1 MNAGFVILQKYLM
14 TPMAKI
20 SQFKIVRAVMAAG
33 MASVPFSIV
42 GSMFLVFNTL
52 PMTFTGLEGLF
63 EQTVFKISDLYMI
76 ANTATIGILAL
87 YFNLVVGYELTRI
100 EAEETGLKVN
110 ALNGAMLSAFAF
122 FMTLPELVLQNGIVT
137 LLNDQSELV
146 FNGLR
151 LKPFIFR
158 LGTSG
163 IFIAIVMAILATK
176 LYFLCVRRNWVVKM
190 PETVPLGV
198 SRSFTALIPTFVIAF
213 SVIILNGILIYLGT
227 DIFNVISIPFT
238 FVTNLTKSWLGVMVI
253 LFLIHALW
261 VVGIHGAS
269 IIGAFITP
277 IMLTNMAENTAG
289 AHIPFAGEF
298 NNSLVILGGSGS
310 TLLMTFFIA
319 FCAKSS
325 QLKILGRASAV
336 PAIFNINEPIIFGMP
351 IVYNPYLALPFFLA
365 PMACGTLGYFAINY
379 GLINPIIAL
388 IPWPSPMGIGAF
400 IGTGGDYKAAII
412 AILSAILAL
421 FIYLPFVKFYDN
433 KLYKDEQGKAD
444 NQVENESE

>member
-1 MNAGFVILQKYLM
+1 MNNGFVLLQKYLM

-33 MASVPFSIV
+33 MASVPFCIV

-52 PMTFTGLEGLF
+52 PMTFTGLE
-63 EQTVFKISDLYMI
+63 TVFENTIFKVSDLYMI
-76 ANTATIGILAL
+76 ANTATMGILAL
-87 YFNLVVGYELTRI
+87 YFNIVVGYELTKI
-100 EAEETGLKVN
+100 EEEETGLKVN
-110 ALNGAMLSAFAF
+110 ALNGAMLSVFAF
-122 FMTLPELVLQNGIVT
+122 VMTLPELVMQSGAMV

-151 LKPFIFR
+151 LKPFVYR

-163 IFIAIVMAILATK
+163 IFIAIVMAIIATQ

-213 SVIILNGILIYLGT
+213 TILILNGILVYFGT
-227 DIFNVISIPFT
+227 DIFDIIGVPFT
-238 FVTNLTKSWLGVMVI
+238 FVTNLTKSWLGIMVI

-277 IMLTNMAENTAG
+277 IMLSNMNENVGG

-351 IVYNPYLALPFFLA
+351 IVYNPYLALPFLLA
-365 PMACGTLGYFAINY
+365 PMACGTLGYFAISS
-379 GLINPIIAL
+379 GFMNPIIAL
-388 IPWPSPMGIGAF
+388 IPWPSPMGLGAF
-400 IGTGGDYKAAII
+400 IGTGGDYRAMFV

-421 FIYLPFVKFYDN
+421 VIYLPFVKMYDN
-433 KLYKDEQGKAD
+433 KLYKEEQAKSD
-444 NQVENESE
+444 NQ

>member
-1 MNAGFVILQKYLM
+1 MNTGFVLLQKYLM

-33 MASVPFSIV
+33 MASVPFCIV

-52 PMTFTGLEGLF
+52 PMTFTGLETVF
-63 EQTVFKISDLYMI
+63 ENTVFKVSDLYMI
-76 ANTATIGILAL
+76 ANTATMGILAL
-87 YFNLVVGYELTRI
+87 YFNIVVGYELTKI
-100 EAEETGLKVN
+100 EEEETGLKVN
-110 ALNGAMLSAFAF
+110 ALNGAMLSVFAF
-122 FMTLPELVLQNGIVT
+122 VMTLPELVMQSGAMV

-151 LKPFIFR
+151 LKPFVYR

-163 IFIAIVMAILATK
+163 IFIAIVMAIIATQ

-213 SVIILNGILIYLGT
+213 TILILNGILVYFGT
-227 DIFNVISIPFT
+227 DIFDIIGVPFT
-238 FVTNLTKSWLGVMVI
+238 FVTNLTKSWLGIMVI

-277 IMLTNMAENTAG
+277 IMLSNMNENVGG

-351 IVYNPYLALPFFLA
+351 IVYNPYLALPFLLA
-365 PMACGTLGYFAINY
+365 PMACGTLGYFAISS
-379 GLINPIIAL
+379 GFMNPIIAL
-388 IPWPSPMGIGAF
+388 IPWPSPMGLGAF
-400 IGTGGDYKAAII
+400 IGTGGDYRAMFV

-421 FIYLPFVKFYDN
+421 VIYLPFVKMYDN
-433 KLYKDEQGKAD
+433 KLYKEEQAKSD
-444 NQVENESE
+444 NQIVK

>member
-1 MNAGFVILQKYLM
+1 MNTGFVLLQKYLM

-33 MASVPFSIV
+33 MASVPFCIV

-52 PMTFTGLEGLF
+52 PMTFTGLETVF
-63 EQTVFKISDLYMI
+63 ENTVFKVSDLYMI
-76 ANTATIGILAL
+76 ANTATMGILAL
-87 YFNLVVGYELTRI
+87 YFNIVVGYELTKI
-100 EAEETGLKVN
+100 EEEETGLKVN
-110 ALNGAMLSAFAF
+110 ALNGAMLSVFAF
-122 FMTLPELVLQNGIVT
+122 VMTLPELVMQSGAMV

-151 LKPFIFR
+151 LKPFVYR

-163 IFIAIVMAILATK
+163 IFIAIVMAIIATQ

-213 SVIILNGILIYLGT
+213 TILILNGILVYFGT
-227 DIFNVISIPFT
+227 DIFDIIGVPFT
-238 FVTNLTKSWLGVMVI
+238 FVTNLTKSWLGIMVI

-277 IMLTNMAENTAG
+277 IMLSNMNENVGG

-351 IVYNPYLALPFFLA
+351 IVYNPYLALPFLLA
-365 PMACGTLGYFAINY
+365 PMACGTLGYFAISS
-379 GLINPIIAL
+379 GFMNPIIAL
-388 IPWPSPMGIGAF
+388 IPWPSPMGLGAF
-400 IGTGGDYKAAII
+400 IGTGGDYKAMFV

-421 FIYLPFVKFYDN
+421 VIYLPFVKMYDN
-433 KLYKDEQGKAD
+433 KLYKEEQAKSD
-444 NQVENESE
+444 NQIVK

>member
-1 MNAGFVILQKYLM
+1 MNTGFVLLQKYLM

-33 MASVPFSIV
+33 MASVPFCIV

-52 PMTFTGLEGLF
+52 PMTFTGLE
-63 EQTVFKISDLYMI
+63 TVFENTIFKVSDLYMI
-76 ANTATIGILAL
+76 ANTATMGIIAL
-87 YFNLVVGYELTRI
+87 YFNIVVGYELTKI
-100 EAEETGLKVN
+100 EEEETGLKVN
-110 ALNGAMLSAFAF
+110 ALNGAMLSVFAF
-122 FMTLPELVLQNGIVT
+122 VMTLPELVMQSGAMV

-151 LKPFIFR
+151 LKPFVYR

-163 IFIAIVMAILATK
+163 IFIAIVMAIIATQ

-213 SVIILNGILIYLGT
+213 TILILNGILVYFGT
-227 DIFNVISIPFT
+227 DIFDIIGVPFT
-238 FVTNLTKSWLGVMVI
+238 FVTNLTKSWLGIMVI

-277 IMLTNMAENTAG
+277 IMFSNMNENVGG

-351 IVYNPYLALPFFLA
+351 IVYNPYLALPFLLA
-365 PMACGTLGYFAINY
+365 PMACGTLGYFAISS
-379 GLINPIIAL
+379 GFMNPIIAL
-388 IPWPSPMGIGAF
+388 IPWPSPMGLGAF
-400 IGTGGDYKAAII
+400 IGTGGDYRAMFV

-421 FIYLPFVKFYDN
+421 VIYLPFVKMYDN
-433 KLYKDEQGKAD
+433 KLYKEEQAKSD
-444 NQVENESE
+444 NQ

>member
-1 MNAGFVILQKYLM
+1 MNTGFVILQKFLM
-14 TPMAKI
+14 APMAKI

-52 PMTFTGLEGLF
+52 PLTFTGLEGFF
-63 EQTVFKISDLYMI
+63 ENTFFRVSDLYMI

-87 YFNLVVGYELTRI
+87 YFNFVVGYELTKI

-110 ALNGAMLSAFAF
+110 ALNGAMLSVFAF
-122 FMTLPELVLQNGIVT
+122 FMTIPELVMQNGIIS
-137 LLNDQSELV
+137 LLTDESNLV
-146 FNGLR
+146 YNGLR
-151 LKPFIFR
+151 LQPFVFR

-163 IFIAIVMAILATK
+163 IFIAIVMAILATH

-213 SVIILNGILIYLGT
+213 TVIILNGILIFLGT
-227 DIFNVISIPFT
+227 DIFNIVGVPFT

-277 IMLTNMAENTAG
+277 IMLTNMDENVLG

-319 FCAKSS
+319 FFAKSS

-351 IVYNPYLALPFFLA
+351 IVYNPYLAIPFFLA
-365 PMACGTLGYFAINY
+365 PMACGTLGYFAINS

-388 IPWPSPMGIGAF
+388 VPWPSPMGLGAF
-400 IGTGGDYKAAII
+400 IGTGGDIKAAFV

-421 FIYLPFVKFYDN
+421 LIYLPFVKLYDN
-433 KLYKDEQGKAD
+433 KLYKDEQGKPI
-444 NQVENESE
+444 VEEQTA

>member
-1 MNAGFVILQKYLM
+1 MNTGFVLLQKYLM

-33 MASVPFSIV
+33 MASVPFCIV

-52 PMTFTGLEGLF
+52 PMTFTGLE
-63 EQTVFKISDLYMI
+63 TVFENTIFKVSDLYMI
-76 ANTATIGILAL
+76 ANTATMGILAL
-87 YFNLVVGYELTRI
+87 YFNIVVGYELTKI
-100 EAEETGLKVN
+100 EEEETGLKVN
-110 ALNGAMLSAFAF
+110 ALNGAMLSVFAF
-122 FMTLPELVLQNGIVT
+122 VMTLPELVMQSGAMV

-151 LKPFIFR
+151 LKPFVYR

-163 IFIAIVMAILATK
+163 IFIAIVMAIIATQ

-213 SVIILNGILIYLGT
+213 TILILNGILVYFGT
-227 DIFNVISIPFT
+227 DIFDIIGVPFT
-238 FVTNLTKSWLGVMVI
+238 FVTNLTKSWLGIMVI

-277 IMLTNMAENTAG
+277 IMLSNMNENVGG

-351 IVYNPYLALPFFLA
+351 IVYNPLLALPFLLA
-365 PMACGTLGYFAINY
+365 PMACGTLGYFAISS
-379 GLINPIIAL
+379 GFMNPIIAL
-388 IPWPSPMGIGAF
+388 IPWPSPMGLGAF
-400 IGTGGDYKAAII
+400 IGTGGDYRAMFV

-421 FIYLPFVKFYDN
+421 VIYLPFVKMYDN
-433 KLYKDEQGKAD
+433 KLYKEEQAKSD
-444 NQVENESE
+444 NQ

>member
-1 MNAGFVILQKYLM
+1 MNTGFVLLQKYLM

-33 MASVPFSIV
+33 MASVPFCIV

-52 PMTFTGLEGLF
+52 PMTFTGLETLF
-63 EQTVFKISDLYMI
+63 QNTIFKVSDLYMI
-76 ANTATIGILAL
+76 ANTATMGILAL
-87 YFNLVVGYELTRI
+87 YFNIVVGYELTKI
-100 EAEETGLKVN
+100 EEEETGLKVN
-110 ALNGAMLSAFAF
+110 ALNGAMLSVFAF
-122 FMTLPELVLQNGIVT
+122 VMTLPELVLQNGSMV
-137 LLNDQSELV
+137 LFSDQSEV

-151 LKPFIFR
+151 LQPFVFR

-163 IFIAIVMAILATK
+163 IFIAIVMAIVATQ

-213 SVIILNGILIYLGT
+213 TVIILNGILIFFGT
-227 DIFNVISIPFT
+227 DIFDIIGVPFT
-238 FVTNLTKSWLGVMVI
+238 FVTNLTKSWLGIMVI

-277 IMLTNMAENTAG
+277 IMLANMNENVGG

-351 IVYNPYLALPFFLA
+351 IVYNPYLAIPFLLA
-365 PMACGTLGYFAINY
+365 PMACGTLGYFAISS
-379 GLINPIIAL
+379 GFMNPIIAL
-388 IPWPSPMGIGAF
+388 VPWPSPMGLGAF
-400 IGTGGDYKAAII
+400 IGTGGDYRAMFV

-421 FIYLPFVKFYDN
+421 VIYLPFVKMYDN
-433 KLYKDEQGKAD
+433 KLYKEEQVK
-444 NQVENESE
+444 SETEVQTEE

>member
-1 MNAGFVILQKYLM
+1 MNTGFVLLQKYLM

-33 MASVPFSIV
+33 MASVPFCIV

-52 PMTFTGLEGLF
+52 PMTFTGLETLF
-63 EQTVFKISDLYMI
+63 ENTIFKVSDLYMI
-76 ANTATIGILAL
+76 ANTATMGILAL
-87 YFNLVVGYELTRI
+87 YFNIVVGYELTKI
-100 EAEETGLKVN
+100 EEEETGLKVN
-110 ALNGAMLSAFAF
+110 ALNGAMLSVFAF
-122 FMTLPELVLQNGIVT
+122 VMTLPELVMQSGAMV

-151 LKPFIFR
+151 LKPFVYR

-163 IFIAIVMAILATK
+163 IFIAIVMAIIATQ

-213 SVIILNGILIYLGT
+213 TILILNGILVYFGT
-227 DIFNVISIPFT
+227 DIFDIIGVPFN
-238 FVTNLTKSWLGVMVI
+238 FVTNLTKSWLGIMVI

-277 IMLTNMAENTAG
+277 IMLSNMNENVGG

-351 IVYNPYLALPFFLA
+351 IVYNPYLALPFLLA
-365 PMACGTLGYFAINY
+365 PMACGTLGYFAISS
-379 GLINPIIAL
+379 GFMNPIIAL
-388 IPWPSPMGIGAF
+388 IPWPSPMGLGAF
-400 IGTGGDYKAAII
+400 IGTGGDYRAMFV

-421 FIYLPFVKFYDN
+421 VIYLPFVKMYDN
-433 KLYKDEQGKAD
+433 KLYKEEQAKSD
-444 NQVENESE
+444 NQ

>member
-1 MNAGFVILQKYLM
+1 MNTGFVLLQKYLM

-33 MASVPFSIV
+33 MASVPFCIV

-52 PMTFTGLEGLF
+52 PMTFTGLE
-63 EQTVFKISDLYMI
+63 TVFENTIFKVSDLYMI
-76 ANTATIGILAL
+76 ANTATMGILAL
-87 YFNLVVGYELTRI
+87 YFNIVVGYELTKI
-100 EAEETGLKVN
+100 EEEETGLKVN
-110 ALNGAMLSAFAF
+110 ALNGAMLSVFAF
-122 FMTLPELVLQNGIVT
+122 VMTLPELVMQSGAMV

-151 LKPFIFR
+151 LKPFVYR

-163 IFIAIVMAILATK
+163 IFIAIVMAIIATQ

-213 SVIILNGILIYLGT
+213 TILILNGILVYFGT
-227 DIFNVISIPFT
+227 DIFDIIGVPFT
-238 FVTNLTKSWLGVMVI
+238 FVTNLTKSWLGIMVI

-277 IMLTNMAENTAG
+277 IMFSNMNENVGG

-351 IVYNPYLALPFFLA
+351 IVYNPYLALPFLLA
-365 PMACGTLGYFAINY
+365 PMACGTLGYFAISS
-379 GLINPIIAL
+379 GFMNPIIAL
-388 IPWPSPMGIGAF
+388 IPWPSPMGLGAF
-400 IGTGGDYKAAII
+400 IGTGGDYRAMFV

-421 FIYLPFVKFYDN
+421 VIYLPFVKMYDN
-433 KLYKDEQGKAD
+433 KLYKEEQAKSD
-444 NQVENESE
+444 NQ

>member
-1 MNAGFVILQKYLM
+1 MNTGFVVLQKYLM
-14 TPMAKI
+14 APMAKI

-52 PMTFTGLEGLF
+52 PMTFTGLEGFF
-63 EQTVFKISDLYMI
+63 ENTFFRVSDLYMI

-87 YFNLVVGYELTRI
+87 YFNFVVGYELTKI

-110 ALNGAMLSAFAF
+110 ALNGAMLSVFAF
-122 FMTLPELVLQNGIVT
+122 FMTLPELIMQNGVIT
-137 LLNDQSELV
+137 LLNDQSNLV

-163 IFIAIVMAILATK
+163 IFIAIVMAILATH

-213 SVIILNGILIYLGT
+213 CVIILNGVLIYLGT
-227 DIFNVISIPFT
+227 DIFDIVGVPFT
-238 FVTNLTKSWLGVMVI
+238 FVTNLTKSWLGIMVI

-277 IMLTNMAENTAG
+277 IMLTNMDENTLG

-365 PMACGTLGYFAINY
+365 PMACGTLGYFAINT
-379 GLINPIIAL
+379 GIINPIIAL
-388 IPWPSPMGIGAF
+388 IPWPSPMGLGAF
-400 IGTGGDYKAAII
+400 IGTGGDYKAAIV
-412 AILSAILAL
+412 AVLSAILAL
-421 FIYLPFVKFYDN
+421 LIYLPFVKLYDN
-433 KLYKDEQGKAD
+433 KLYKDEQGKT
-444 NQVENESE
+444 NSQVGITD

>member
-1 MNAGFVILQKYLM
+1 MNTGFVLLQKYLM

-33 MASVPFSIV
+33 MASVPFCIV

-52 PMTFTGLEGLF
+52 PMTFTGLETLF
-63 EQTVFKISDLYMI
+63 QNTIFKVSDLYMI
-76 ANTATIGILAL
+76 ANTATMGILAL
-87 YFNLVVGYELTRI
+87 YFNIVVGYELTKI
-100 EAEETGLKVN
+100 EEEETGLKVN
-110 ALNGAMLSAFAF
+110 ALNGAMLSVFAF
-122 FMTLPELVLQNGIVT
+122 VMTLPELVLQNGSMV
-137 LLNDQSELV
+137 LLSDQSEV

-151 LKPFIFR
+151 LQPFVFR

-163 IFIAIVMAILATK
+163 IFIAIVMAIVATQ

-213 SVIILNGILIYLGT
+213 TVIILNGILIFFGT
-227 DIFNVISIPFT
+227 DIFDIIGVPFT
-238 FVTNLTKSWLGVMVI
+238 FVTNLTKSWLGIMVI

-277 IMLTNMAENTAG
+277 IMLANMNENVGG

-351 IVYNPYLALPFFLA
+351 IVYNPYLAIPFLLA
-365 PMACGTLGYFAINY
+365 PMACGTLGYFAISS
-379 GLINPIIAL
+379 GFMNPIIAL
-388 IPWPSPMGIGAF
+388 VPWPSPMGLGAF
-400 IGTGGDYKAAII
+400 IGTGGDYRAMFV

-421 FIYLPFVKFYDN
+421 VIYLPFVKMYDN
-433 KLYKDEQGKAD
+433 KLYKEEQVK
-444 NQVENESE
+444 SETDVQTEE

>member
-1 MNAGFVILQKYLM
+1 MNTGFVLLQKYLM

-33 MASVPFSIV
+33 MASVPFCIV

-52 PMTFTGLEGLF
+52 PMTFTGLETVF
-63 EQTVFKISDLYMI
+63 ENTVFKVSDLYMI
-76 ANTATIGILAL
+76 ANTATMGILAL
-87 YFNLVVGYELTRI
+87 YFNIVVGYELTKI
-100 EAEETGLKVN
+100 EEEETGLKVN
-110 ALNGAMLSAFAF
+110 ALNGAMLSVFAF
-122 FMTLPELVLQNGIVT
+122 VMTLPELVMQSGAMV

-151 LKPFIFR
+151 LKPFIYR

-163 IFIAIVMAILATK
+163 IFIAIVMAIIATQ

-213 SVIILNGILIYLGT
+213 TILILNGILVYFGT
-227 DIFNVISIPFT
+227 DIFDIIGVPFT
-238 FVTNLTKSWLGVMVI
+238 FVTNLTKSWLGIMVI

-277 IMLTNMAENTAG
+277 IMLSNMNENVGG

-351 IVYNPYLALPFFLA
+351 IVYNPYLALPFLLA
-365 PMACGTLGYFAINY
+365 PMACGTLGYFAISS
-379 GLINPIIAL
+379 GFMNPIIAL
-388 IPWPSPMGIGAF
+388 IPWPSPMGLGAF
-400 IGTGGDYKAAII
+400 IGTGGDYRAMFV

-421 FIYLPFVKFYDN
+421 VIYLPFVKMYDN
-433 KLYKDEQGKAD
+433 KLYKEEQVKS
-444 NQVENESE
+444 ESKSQTEE

>member
-1 MNAGFVILQKYLM
+1 MNNGFVLLQKYLM

-33 MASVPFSIV
+33 MASVPFCIV

-52 PMTFTGLEGLF
+52 PMTFTGLE
-63 EQTVFKISDLYMI
+63 TVFENTIFKVSDLYMI
-76 ANTATIGILAL
+76 ANTATMGIIAL
-87 YFNLVVGYELTRI
+87 YFNIVVGYELTKI
-100 EAEETGLKVN
+100 EEEETGLKVN
-110 ALNGAMLSAFAF
+110 ALNGAMLSVFAF
-122 FMTLPELVLQNGIVT
+122 VMTLPELVMQSGAMV

-151 LKPFIFR
+151 LKPFVYR

-163 IFIAIVMAILATK
+163 IFIAIVMAIIATQ

-213 SVIILNGILIYLGT
+213 TILILNGILVYFGT
-227 DIFNVISIPFT
+227 DIFDIIGVPFT
-238 FVTNLTKSWLGVMVI
+238 FVTNLTKSWLGIMVI

-277 IMLTNMAENTAG
+277 IMFSNMNENVGG

-351 IVYNPYLALPFFLA
+351 IVYNPYLALPFLLA
-365 PMACGTLGYFAINY
+365 PMACGTLGYFAISS
-379 GLINPIIAL
+379 GFMNPIIAL
-388 IPWPSPMGIGAF
+388 IPWPSPMGLGAF
-400 IGTGGDYKAAII
+400 IGTGGDYRAMFV

-421 FIYLPFVKFYDN
+421 VIYLPFVKMYDN
-433 KLYKDEQGKAD
+433 KLYKEEQAKSD
-444 NQVENESE
+444 NQ

>member
-1 MNAGFVILQKYLM
+1 MNTGFVLLQKYLM

-33 MASVPFSIV
+33 MASVPFCIV

-52 PMTFTGLEGLF
+52 PMTFTGLE
-63 EQTVFKISDLYMI
+63 TVFENTIFKVSDLYMI
-76 ANTATIGILAL
+76 ANTATMGILAL
-87 YFNLVVGYELTRI
+87 YFNIVVGYELTKI
-100 EAEETGLKVN
+100 EEEETGLKVN
-110 ALNGAMLSAFAF
+110 ALNGAMLSVFAF
-122 FMTLPELVLQNGIVT
+122 VMTLPELVMQSGAMV

-151 LKPFIFR
+151 LKPFVYR

-163 IFIAIVMAILATK
+163 IFIAIVMAIIATQ

-213 SVIILNGILIYLGT
+213 TILILNGILVYFGT
-227 DIFNVISIPFT
+227 DIFDIIGVPFT
-238 FVTNLTKSWLGVMVI
+238 FVTNLTKSWLGIMVI

-277 IMLTNMAENTAG
+277 IMLSNMNENVGG

-351 IVYNPYLALPFFLA
+351 IVYNPYLALPFLLA
-365 PMACGTLGYFAINY
+365 PMACGTLGYFAISS
-379 GLINPIIAL
+379 GFMNPIIAL
-388 IPWPSPMGIGAF
+388 IPWPSPMGLGAF
-400 IGTGGDYKAAII
+400 IGTGGDYRAMFV

-421 FIYLPFVKFYDN
+421 VIYLPFVKMYDN
-433 KLYKDEQGKAD
+433 KLYKEEQAKSD
-444 NQVENESE
+444 NQIVK

>member
-1 MNAGFVILQKYLM
+1 MNTGFVLLQKYLM

-33 MASVPFSIV
+33 MASVPFCIV

-52 PMTFTGLEGLF
+52 PMTFTGLE
-63 EQTVFKISDLYMI
+63 TVFENTIFKVSDLYMI
-76 ANTATIGILAL
+76 ANTATMGILAL
-87 YFNLVVGYELTRI
+87 YFNIVVGYELTKI
-100 EAEETGLKVN
+100 EEEETGLKVN
-110 ALNGAMLSAFAF
+110 ALNGAMLSVFAF
-122 FMTLPELVLQNGIVT
+122 VMTLPELVMQSGAMV

-151 LKPFIFR
+151 LKPFVYR

-163 IFIAIVMAILATK
+163 IFIAIVMAIIATQ

-213 SVIILNGILIYLGT
+213 TILILNGILVYFGT
-227 DIFNVISIPFT
+227 DIFDIIGVPFT
-238 FVTNLTKSWLGVMVI
+238 FVTNLTKSWLGIMVI

-277 IMLTNMAENTAG
+277 IMLSNMNENVGG

-351 IVYNPYLALPFFLA
+351 IVYNPYLALPFLLA
-365 PMACGTLGYFAINY
+365 PMACGTLGYFAISS
-379 GLINPIIAL
+379 GFMNPIIAL
-388 IPWPSPMGIGAF
+388 IPWPSPMGLGAF
-400 IGTGGDYKAAII
+400 IGTGGDYRAMFV

-421 FIYLPFVKFYDN
+421 VIYLPFVKMYDN
-433 KLYKDEQGKAD
+433 KLYKEEQAKSD
-444 NQVENESE
+444 NQ

>member
-1 MNAGFVILQKYLM
+1 MNTGFVLLQKYLM

-33 MASVPFSIV
+33 MASVPFCIV

-52 PMTFTGLEGLF
+52 PMTFTGLETLF
-63 EQTVFKISDLYMI
+63 ENTIFKVSDLYMI
-76 ANTATIGILAL
+76 ANTATMGILAL
-87 YFNLVVGYELTRI
+87 YFNIVVGYELTKI
-100 EAEETGLKVN
+100 EEEETGLKVN
-110 ALNGAMLSAFAF
+110 ALNGAMLSVFAF
-122 FMTLPELVLQNGIVT
+122 VMTLPELVMQSGAMV

-151 LKPFIFR
+151 LKPFVFR

-163 IFIAIVMAILATK
+163 IFIAIVMAIVATQ

-213 SVIILNGILIYLGT
+213 TIIILNGILVYFGT
-227 DIFNVISIPFT
+227 DIFDIIGVPFT
-238 FVTNLTKSWLGVMVI
+238 FVTNLTKSWLGIMVI

-277 IMLTNMAENTAG
+277 IMLSNMNENVGG

-351 IVYNPYLALPFFLA
+351 IVYNPYLALPFLLA
-365 PMACGTLGYFAINY
+365 PMACGTLGYFAIST
-379 GLINPIIAL
+379 GFMNPIIAL
-388 IPWPSPMGIGAF
+388 IPWPSPMGLGAF
-400 IGTGGDYKAAII
+400 IGTGGDYRAMFV

-421 FIYLPFVKFYDN
+421 LIYLPFVKIYDN
-433 KLYKDEQGKAD
+433 KLYKEEQAKS
-444 NQVENESE
+444 ESNSQTEE

>member
-1 MNAGFVILQKYLM
+1 MNNGFVLLQKYLM

-33 MASVPFSIV
+33 MASVPFCIV

-52 PMTFTGLEGLF
+52 PMTFTGLE
-63 EQTVFKISDLYMI
+63 TVFENTIFKVSDLYMI
-76 ANTATIGILAL
+76 ANTATMGILAL
-87 YFNLVVGYELTRI
+87 YFNIVVGYELTKI
-100 EAEETGLKVN
+100 EEEETGLKVN
-110 ALNGAMLSAFAF
+110 ALNGAMLSVFAF
-122 FMTLPELVLQNGIVT
+122 VMTLPELVMQSGAMV

-151 LKPFIFR
+151 LKPFVYR

-163 IFIAIVMAILATK
+163 IFIAIVMAIIATQ

-213 SVIILNGILIYLGT
+213 TILILNGILVYFGT
-227 DIFNVISIPFT
+227 DIFDIIGVPFT
-238 FVTNLTKSWLGVMVI
+238 FVTNLTKSWLGIMVI

-277 IMLTNMAENTAG
+277 IMLSNMNENVGG

-351 IVYNPYLALPFFLA
+351 IVYNPYLALPFLLA
-365 PMACGTLGYFAINY
+365 PMACGTLGYFAISS
-379 GLINPIIAL
+379 GFMNPIIAL
-388 IPWPSPMGIGAF
+388 IPWPSPMGLGAF
-400 IGTGGDYKAAII
+400 IGTGGDYRAMFV

-421 FIYLPFVKFYDN
+421 VIYLPFVKMYDN
-433 KLYKDEQGKAD
+433 KLYKEEQVKS
-444 NQVENESE
+444 ESKSQTEE